1 MTDTP
6 ERTSNATHLQYHP
19 VSNIFPLMQDAE
31 FLDLKQDISEHGQ
44 LEPIWLHHDGS
55 IIDGR
60 NRYRACID
68 LGIEPKYR
76 TWEGEGSLTAFV
88 VGLNL
93 HRRHLTSGQ
102 CAAIAVEIL
111 PMLEAEARER
121 LREAAEKT
129 HAMVSHK
136 RDSATSDAPE
146 PRQADDSCLAKK
158 LARQA
163 HESTAAAHAAKYA
176 HTNRTY
182 VAQAK
187 ALKDTAP
194 DIFEKVRSGEVTLTQ
209 ARREHVRR
217 AAPKAP
223 AMPSNKYRVI
233 YADPPWEYG
242 NAMPDYVTAPS
253 DYYPAMSTRSICELP
268 VRELADDNSVLFL
281 WTTSPHLPEAFSV
294 ITAWGFDYKAS
305 FVWDKIKHNM
315 GHYNSVRHEFLLVCT
330 RGSCMPDN
338 PQLFDSVQSI
348 ERTEHSVK
356 PEEFRM
362 IIDTIYP
369 NGRRIE
375 LFARRPAEGWEVWGN
390 ESSS

>member
-102 CAAIAVEIL
+102 CAAIAVEML

-121 LREAAEKT
+121 QL
-129 HAMVSHK
+129 
-136 RDSATSDAPE
+136 ATLKQNTPLVKKLPNGVSDAPE
-146 PRQADDSCLAKK
+146 PRQADDSPLLKK
-158 LARQA
+158 LSNGAN
-163 HESTAAAHAAKYA
+163 ESAAAAHAAKYA

-182 VAQAK
+182 DCGVPQGRQVK
-187 ALKDTAP
+187 R
-194 DIFEKVRSGEVTLTQ
+194 EKSAGPSG
-209 ARREHVRR
+209 
-217 AAPKAP
+217 
-223 AMPSNKYRVI
+223 
-233 YADPPWEYG
+233 
-242 NAMPDYVTAPS
+242 
-253 DYYPAMSTRSICELP
+253 
-268 VRELADDNSVLFL
+268 
-281 WTTSPHLPEAFSV
+281 
-294 ITAWGFDYKAS
+294 
-305 FVWDKIKHNM
+305 
-315 GHYNSVRHEFLLVCT
+315 
-330 RGSCMPDN
+330 GS
-338 PQLFDSVQSI
+338 
-348 ERTEHSVK
+348 
-356 PEEFRM
+356 
-362 IIDTIYP
+362 
-369 NGRRIE
+369 G
-375 LFARRPAEGWEVWGN
+375 
-390 ESSS
+390 

>member
-76 TWEGEGSLTAFV
+76 TWKGEGSLTAFV

-102 CAAIAVEIL
+102 CAAIAVEML

-121 LREAAEKT
+121 QREAAEKT

-136 RDSATSDAPE
+136 RDSATSEAPE
-146 PRQADDSCLAKK
+146 PRQADDSPLPKKLGNGAREDAGRRISDDSRLLKK
-158 LARQA
+158 LAKRA
-163 HESTAAAHAAKYA
+163 NESTAAAHAAKYA

-182 VAQAK
+182 DCGVPQGRLA
-187 ALKDTAP
+187 AL
-194 DIFEKVRSGEVTLTQ
+194 R
-209 ARREHVRR
+209 
-217 AAPKAP
+217 
-223 AMPSNKYRVI
+223 
-233 YADPPWEYG
+233 PPVG
-242 NAMPDYVTAPS
+242 CSHGCRLN
-253 DYYPAMSTRSICELP
+253 CLP
-268 VRELADDNSVLFL
+268 LKCI
-281 WTTSPHLPEAFSV
+281 PPCFS
-294 ITAWGFDYKAS
+294 A
-305 FVWDKIKHNM
+305 
-315 GHYNSVRHEFLLVCT
+315 
-330 RGSCMPDN
+330 
-338 PQLFDSVQSI
+338 
-348 ERTEHSVK
+348 
-356 PEEFRM
+356 
-362 IIDTIYP
+362 
-369 NGRRIE
+369 
-375 LFARRPAEGWEVWGN
+375 
-390 ESSS
+390 